1 MRIKLTG
8 QVMDNDRASIYRRW
22 GFDDV
27 CCPGD
32 LRDALR
38 NCGENEKL
46 ELEINSGGGSVY
58 QGFEMYSILRTHK
71 GETVAEVQG
80 IAGSAMSVVA
90 AGCKTVFMS
99 PVGNIMIHR
108 ASIRAG
114 GNSGVMK
121 QAKQMLDTIDESILN
136 AYVGKAGDKC
146 SRERF
151 RAMMERETF
160 MTAQEAVDCG
170 LADGVLE
177 NGSGGADPA
186 LAVASAYPWAC
197 TLGLPSVEDLLRLEQ
212 TANHAAPGEEGQN
225 NNGRREQNMDFEN
238 IKTAE
243 DLKKAFPELAAKLE
257 QAARDTAG
265 SEVEAAAKAAAE
277 EATKAERER
286 IAGIDA
292 LTVPGFED
300 IIAKA
305 KAEGRTPG
313 ETAMQ
318 IIAAQKTQGLTWL
331 AQMEQDVK
339 GSNVNAVPAAGS
351 ERGADGKNEGS
362 IEADAKEAV
371 ALWKGGNI

>member
-8 QVMDNDRASIYRRW
+8 PVMDNNSASLYRRW

-58 QGFEMYSILRTHK
+58 QGFEMYSILRAHK

-90 AGCKTVFMS
+90 AGCKTVLMS
-99 PVGNIMIHR
+99 PVGNLMIHR
-108 ASIRAG
+108 ASTRAG

-177 NGSGGADPA
+177 NAGGADPA

-197 TLGLPSVEDLLRLEQ
+197 TLDLPSVEDLMRLEQ
-212 TANHAAPGEEGQN
+212 AENPGSIGDGKPDK
-225 NNGRREQNMDFEN
+225 NGRREQNMDYEN
-238 IKTAE
+238 IKTVE

-257 QAARDTAG
+257 QAAMDTAEG
-265 SEVEAAAKAAAE
+265 LMADAVKMAAKD
-277 EATKAERER
+277 ATAIERER

-292 LTVPGFED
+292 LAVPGFED

-331 AQMEQDVK
+331 KQAEQDVQ
-339 GSNVNAVPAAGS
+339 GSNVNAVSAASS
-351 ERGADGKNEGS
+351 ERGADGTGETDM
-362 IEADAKEAV
+362 EADAKEAV
-371 ALWKGGNI
+371 ALWKGRQP

>member
-8 QVMDNDRASIYRRW
+8 PVMDNNSASLYRRW

-58 QGFEMYSILRTHK
+58 QGFEMYSILRAHK

-90 AGCKTVFMS
+90 AGCKTVLMS
-99 PVGNIMIHR
+99 PVGNLMIHR
-108 ASIRAG
+108 ASTRAG

-177 NGSGGADPA
+177 NAGGADPA

-197 TLGLPSVEDLLRLEQ
+197 TLDLPSVEDLMRLEQ
-212 TANHAAPGEEGQN
+212 AENPGSIGDGKPDK
-225 NNGRREQNMDFEN
+225 NGRREQNMDYEN
-238 IKTAE
+238 IKTVE

-257 QAARDTAG
+257 QAAMDTAEG
-265 SEVEAAAKAAAE
+265 LMADAVKMAAKD
-277 EATKAERER
+277 ATAIERER

-292 LTVPGFED
+292 LAVPGFED

-318 IIAAQKTQGLTWL
+318 IIAAQQAQGLTWL
-331 AQMEQDVK
+331 KQAEQDVQ

-351 ERGADGKNEGS
+351 EKGADGTGETDM
-362 IEADAKEAV
+362 EADAKEAV
-371 ALWKGGNI
+371 ALWKGRQP